1 MLALVKRNLMLYFRN
16 RSGVFFSLFGA
27 LISFVLYLVFLKQSI
42 KSGWSAVPDSSQLL
56 DNWLIAGTLTITGI
70 TTSLTALSQMVK
82 DEEQK
87 IDLDLQL
94 TDIGPVAVRGSYLI
108 AASVIALV
116 MQAIVYVVMTGY
128 FYFTDSLG
136 VSVNTLPE
144 VFVIMVLSALL
155 STAVNAI
162 IVGLI
167 HSVDSLSKLASLIG
181 TASGFLV
188 GTYVSLGSLPDFAQL
203 LMKLTPGTYIAAL
216 YRQALMTSKLTST
229 FAGAPGQLE
238 HFERVMGVKIEWST
252 LLTHSQSYGLV
263 IGMLA
268 VAAIIVAVQ
277 GLKKRRFA

>member
-1 MLALVKRNLMLYFRN
+1 MFALVKRNLMLYFRN

-116 MQAIVYVVMTGY
+116 MQAIVYVVLTGY
-128 FYFTDSLG
+128 FYFTDSLD

-188 GTYVSLGSLPDFAQL
+188 GTYVPLGSLPDFAQL

-216 YRQALMTSKLTST
+216 YRQALMTPKLTST

>member
-1 MLALVKRNLMLYFRN
+1 MFALVKRNLMLYFRN

-94 TDIGPVAVRGSYLI
+94 TDMGPVAVRGSYLI
-108 AASVIALV
+108 AASVIAFL

-128 FYFTDSLG
+128 FYFTDSLD

-144 VFVIMVLSALL
+144 VFVIMILSALL

-162 IVGLI
+162 IVALI

-188 GTYVSLGSLPDFAQL
+188 GTYVPLGSLPDFAQL

-216 YRQALMTSKLTST
+216 YRQALMTPKLTST

-268 VAAIIVAVQ
+268 VAATIVAVQ